1 MNDAQVPFGETLAC
15 QRSNDVKTQIKLIAL
30 LQRFYLVS
38 VRSIHRVTLS
48 KQPTGAVT
56 WAAQY
61 G

>member
-1 MNDAQVPFGETLAC
+1 MNDAQVPFLETLAC
-15 QRSNDVKTQIKLIAL
+15 RRSNDVKTQIKLTAL
-30 LQRFYLVS
+30 SQRFYLVN